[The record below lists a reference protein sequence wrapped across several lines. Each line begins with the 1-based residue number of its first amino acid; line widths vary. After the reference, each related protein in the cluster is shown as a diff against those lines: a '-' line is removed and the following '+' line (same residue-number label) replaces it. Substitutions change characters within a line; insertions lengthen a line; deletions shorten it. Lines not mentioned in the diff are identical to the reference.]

1 LHGSGYPSTDTQSPT
16 PYAPYFVVIEG
27 GSMTVRS
34 VRSITLAAAAIGVA
48 AVVAAF
54 AGAPAGAA
62 SKPPVTLGQ
71 KVNFKG
77 TKDVSKK
84 SSATVDEELDDYY
97 FEPTFI
103 KAKAGEKIT
112 FNIDNEGKMAH
123 TFTSDVLNVDKELQ
137 PGKSA
142 KVTVTVP
149 SDGAL
154 FQFHCSFHE
163 SQGMAGGVFTKPG
176 VTATTAASS

>member
-1 LHGSGYPSTDTQSPT
+1 LHGSGYPSADGQSPT
-16 PYAPYFVVIEG
+16 PFAPYFEVIEG
-27 GSMTVRS
+27 GSMTT
-34 VRSITLAAAAIGVA
+34 VRSIRLAAAAVGVA
-48 AVVAAF
+48 ALVAVF

-77 TKDVSKK
+77 TKAVSKK
-84 SSATVDEELDDYY
+84 SSATVEQELDDYY

-112 FNIDNEGKMAH
+112 FKLENEGKMAH
-123 TFTSDVLNVDKELQ
+123 TFTSNDLNVDKELQ

-176 VTATTAASS
+176 ATATTAASS

>member
-1 LHGSGYPSTDTQSPT
+1 MALGSTT
-16 PYAPYFVVIEG
+16 
-27 GSMTVRS
+27 M
-34 VRSITLAAAAIGVA
+34 RSIRLAAAATGVA
-48 AVVAAF
+48 ALVAVF
-54 AGAPAGAA
+54 AGVPAGAA

-84 SSATVDEELDDYY
+84 SSATIETELDDYY
-97 FEPTFI
+97 FNPTFI

-112 FNIDNEGKMAH
+112 FELDNEGKMTH

-149 SDGAL
+149 SDGVL

-163 SQGMAGGVFTKPG
+163 SQGMAGGVFTKVG
-176 VTATTAASS
+176 ARATNSATTSGAELKPADSGSSSSGTGGY